1 MATDRV
7 IAGGSNQ
14 QRKFRIARRDGATM
28 MKACADS
35 GLSMAEAR
43 LLDAE
48 DRRNPPGPECFE
60 LLNTAPPEAAPHQGD
75 DDMARPRRKD
85 SVEEIHAPDY
95 GLAVKIYREDIK
107 PAQSSVGEHAQEMST
122 AYKEIKKR
130 AHIQPGAAK
139 LAFRLDNMEES
150 KRDDYLRSFN
160 GLLKELKIFMPA
172 DLVDAAEG
180 KGKVAEAV
188 VPTGQRA
195 RPKLATVPTGPADD
209 SDLVEAAEN
218 LPHAAE

>member
-1 MATDRV
+1 MT
-7 IAGGSNQ
+7 AGGSNQ
-14 QRKFRIARRDGATM
+14 QRRYRILRRDGATM
-28 MKACADS
+28 MTACADS

-48 DRRNPPGPECFE
+48 DRRNAPGPECFT
-60 LLNTAPPEAAPHQGD
+60 LLTPEPREAAPHQGD
-75 DDMARPRRKD
+75 DEMARPKRKD
-85 SVEEIHAPDY
+85 PVEEQHAPDF
-95 GLAVKIYREDIK
+95 GLAVKIYREDIR
-107 PAQSSVGEHAQEMST
+107 PSQSKVGEHAQEMST

-130 AHIQPGAAK
+130 AYIQPGAAK
-139 LAFRLDNMEES
+139 LAFRLDAMEES
-150 KRDDYLRSFN
+150 KRDDFLRSFN

-188 VPTGQRA
+188 VPTGQRQ
-195 RPKLATVPTGPADD
+195 RPKLATVPTGAAGDTDLADAADD
-209 SDLVEAAEN
+209 